1 MRRAG
6 SGGGGQA
13 GGGLELIHEGLE
25 QQDNQVMS
33 QNIGPGGLFV
43 RTRRTLQ
50 SDQTFETLEGEFDA
64 PAQAIQG
71 ENIGGRELLC

>member
-1 MRRAG
+1 
-6 SGGGGQA
+6 
-13 GGGLELIHEGLE
+13 
-25 QQDNQVMS
+25 MS

-50 SDQTFETLEGEFDA
+50 SDQAFEALEGEFDA

-71 ENIGGRELLC
+71 ENIGGRELLR